1 MIVVIGGSSVI
12 GQELVRHLAQRKG
25 ELVIFTY
32 HTKEEE
38 AKKLARDLQAED
50 KLVFCQHLDGG
61 DEESVQTFFEGL
73 KPYGKLKTLIYVMG
87 KSYYG
92 LLQEMT
98 YLAWQSLLTTNLS
111 SAFLVAKEAIKVM
124 LPEKRGKL
132 IFFSS
137 IWGEVG
143 ASHEVAYSA
152 TKGGL
157 NAMVKALA
165 KELASSHILVNAIS
179 PGPVDTP
186 MLDALGE
193 DKAEVLEG
201 MTLGRLVA
209 PSDLADLVDYL
220 LEAEMIT
227 GQIITIDGG
236 YLK

>member
-12 GQELVRHLAQRKG
+12 GREIVRRLAQKAG
-25 ELVIFTY
+25 EVVIFTY

-38 AKKLARDLQAED
+38 AKRVARDLQEEG
-50 KLVFCQHLDGG
+50 KLAFCQHLDGR
-61 DEESVQTFFEGL
+61 DEQGVQSFFERI
-73 KPYGKLKTLIYVMG
+73 KPYGQLKTVIHVMG
-87 KSYYG
+87 KSHYG

-98 YLAWQSLLTTNLS
+98 YLQWQELLTTNLS
-111 SAFLVAKEAIKVM
+111 SAFLVAKEATKLM
-124 LPEKRGKL
+124 LPQKKGHL

-165 KELASSHILVNAIS
+165 KELAPSHILVNAIS
-179 PGPVDTP
+179 SGPVDTP

-193 DKAEVLEG
+193 DKAEVMEA
-201 MTLGRLVA
+201 MALGRLVE
-209 PSDLADLVDYL
+209 PSDLAHLVAYLVD
-220 LEAEMIT
+220 AKMIT
-227 GQIITIDGG
+227 GQIITMDGG
-236 YLK
+236 YLR